1 MENNKN
7 KEEEGKSKN
16 EQAIELAQDKTGSDK
31 DTYKKTMIGTGT
43 EKSDETF
50 DGTYRQSNEQEIE
63 NRDTND
69 GDANTENNY

>member
-16 EQAIELAQDKTGSDK
+16 EQAVELSQDKTGSDK
-31 DTYKKTMIGTGT
+31 DTYKKTEIGTGA
-43 EKSDETF
+43 EKSDENF
-50 DGTYRQSNEQEIE
+50 DGTFRQSNEQEIE